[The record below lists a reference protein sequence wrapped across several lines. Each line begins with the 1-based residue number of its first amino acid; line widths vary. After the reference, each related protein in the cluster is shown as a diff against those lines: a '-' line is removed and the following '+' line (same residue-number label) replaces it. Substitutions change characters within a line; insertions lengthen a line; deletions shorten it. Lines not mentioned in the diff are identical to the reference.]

1 MKKLLFLCCSILILA
16 TGTVKAQIRDLLN
29 FNDTNGASPYGDV
42 IISGNKLFGMT
53 YSGGEYNYGVIFSM
67 DTNGNRY
74 KVLLNFNDT
83 NGQNPYGALTLSG
96 NILYGMTY
104 YGGAWGN
111 GLVFSIDTNGSGY
124 KDLLDFHI
132 NSGSAGADPVGSL
145 TLSGNVLFG
154 MTYFGGGFGDGL
166 LFSINTN
173 GSRYKDILD
182 FNGANGEY
190 PYGNV
195 ILSGSRLYGMTLN
208 GGAHSNGLIFSIDTN
223 GSEYKDLLDFNSANG
238 KYPHG
243 SLCLS
248 GKQLF
253 GMTISGGTDSEG
265 VVFSIDTNGS
275 MYKVLLNF
283 NTSNGQTPYGSLIL
297 SGKVLYGMTST
308 GGANTGGN
316 IFSID
321 TSGSGYKDMY
331 DCDITQIMNGV
342 YPYGSLC
349 LSGNSLYGMT
359 TQGGLWA
366 EGVIFK
372 MDTNTVAGINE
383 LSVNSGV
390 IALFPNPNNGNFT
403 LYLQGISGKS
413 QITVYNLLGEQVL
426 QTSLNSTTTQIDMSN
441 KAEGLYLYRIVTIKG
456 ELIGEGKFVIQ

>member
-111 GLVFSIDTNGSGY
+111 GLVFAIDTNGS
-124 KDLLDFHI
+124 
-132 NSGSAGADPVGSL
+132 A
-145 TLSGNVLFG
+145 
-154 MTYFGGGFGDGL
+154 
-166 LFSINTN
+166 
-173 GSRYKDILD
+173 
-182 FNGANGEY
+182 
-190 PYGNV
+190 
-195 ILSGSRLYGMTLN
+195 
-208 GGAHSNGLIFSIDTN
+208 
-223 GSEYKDLLDFNSANG
+223 YKDLLDFNSANG

-413 QITVYNLLGEQVL
+413 QITVYNLLGEQVY

-456 ELIGEGKFVIQ
+456 ELMGEGKFVIQ